1 MNLEEKIIDLSRIR
15 YGENLY
21 IEDRIRKE
29 MEVIRE
35 KCSEDE
41 IDFLLFLKENLDQNI
56 LIGNL
61 PFLSLYLLGLS
72 LINPLPAHY
81 YNEKNKDLIFVDGV
95 EYGVDLEKK
104 KDFYEMV
111 LI

>member
-1 MNLEEKIIDLSRIR
+1 MNLEEKIIDISRTK

-21 IEDRIRKE
+21 IEDRIKKE

-61 PFLSLYLLGLS
+61 PF
-72 LINPLPAHY
+72 
-81 YNEKNKDLIFVDGV
+81 
-95 EYGVDLEKK
+95 
-104 KDFYEMV
+104 
-111 LI
+111 